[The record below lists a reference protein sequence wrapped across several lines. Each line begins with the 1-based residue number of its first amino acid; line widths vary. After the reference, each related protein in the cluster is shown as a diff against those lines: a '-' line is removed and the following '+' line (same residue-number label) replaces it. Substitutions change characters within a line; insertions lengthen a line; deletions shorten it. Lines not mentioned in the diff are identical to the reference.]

1 MAGDDQPQR
10 DEGLVGGAQP
20 DGLQRT
26 IEGRGGRLGRA
37 VGEHRLQSRRLGN
50 RITEKIAVDDFEA
63 HLMRFATAALCC
75 FIATFAPAH
84 ADDSRAKLD
93 ALLARVRA
101 AAGAPYRL
109 HLRGTASAEG
119 AGRATLVSESEG
131 LRSSVRRCNGLLCS
145 GSYADGAAL
154 WLTDLNGTAVPA
166 EPDDPRRVTLRAI
179 ENIAFTADDFESQG
193 GRLTLR
199 VPLRM
204 HDGRTLQRIAVSA
217 AHGATLDAL
226 IDPETGL
233 VAEARGA
240 GVAVVF
246 SDHRKVG
253 EVTVPFEIA
262 TGSNVERFTERS
274 VDPEPLRVPPGLV
287 PSFSVGS
294 KAIAFV
300 DSERPTVEPVVECEI
315 GKQRVPCLFDT
326 GNSGMSMSLE
336 LAERLGLEPLADS
349 FRVEG
354 LGSYE
359 TGVVKAPELR
369 VGGATYPPAF
379 YAVLHDLHGYG
390 YDLVL
395 GTDAFAHARVTID
408 YPQRL
413 LALEPESVAS
423 AKAAE
428 ASGLPLSFENFL
440 PVTPVAL
447 GTANARLAI
456 DTGDESAVDLSAE
469 YYRLHPGLFKPE
481 TRARVAGIGGTSEE
495 LLGTIERVELG
506 AYALLH
512 QPIGATEQAA
522 STAEGRLG
530 SGALAHFA
538 VTFDYARC
546 RVELRP
552 RRGDAA
558 VVSSSAAKP

>member
-1 MAGDDQPQR
+1 MAGEDQPQR
-10 DEGLVGGAQP
+10 DEGFVGRTQP

-26 IEGRGGRLGRA
+26 VERRRGGRGGALGQ
-37 VGEHRLQSRRLGN
+37 HRVQSRRLGN
-50 RITEKIAVDDFEA
+50 RVAEKIAVDDFEA
-63 HLMRFATAALCC
+63 HHMRFATAALCC

-93 ALLARVRA
+93 ALLARVRS
-101 AAGAPYRL
+101 AAGQPYRL
-109 HLRGTASAEG
+109 HLRGTAVTGSG
-119 AGRATLVSESEG
+119 AGQVTVVSESEG
-131 LRSSVRRCNGLLCS
+131 ARSSVRRCTGRLCS
-145 GSYADGAAL
+145 GTYADGAAL
-154 WLTDLNGTAVPA
+154 WVTDLNDTAVPA

-179 ENIAFTADDFESQG
+179 ENDAFAGDDFETHG

-204 HDGRTLQRIAVSA
+204 HDGRTLQRIAVTA
-217 AHGATLDAL
+217 PHGATLDAL
-226 IDPETGL
+226 IDPESGL

-240 GVAVVF
+240 GVAVIF
-246 SDHRKVG
+246 SDQRTVG
-253 EVTVPFEIA
+253 TLTVPFEIT

-274 VDPEPLRVPPGLV
+274 VDPEPLRAPPGLV
-287 PSFSVGS
+287 PKFAAGDS
-294 KAIAFV
+294 KPIPFV
-300 DSERPTVEPVVECEI
+300 DVERPSVEPVVECEM

-336 LAERLGLEPLADS
+336 LAERLGLEPLADT

-359 TGVVKAPELR
+359 TGVVNAPELR
-369 VGGATYPPAF
+369 VGRATYPPAF

-395 GTDAFAHARVTID
+395 GADAFAHARITID
-408 YPQRL
+408 YPRRL
-413 LALEPESVAS
+413 LALEPESAP
-423 AKAAE
+423 AAE
-428 ASGLPLSFENFL
+428 ASSLPLSFENFL

-447 GTANARLAI
+447 GTVKASLAI

-469 YYRLHPGLFKPE
+469 YYRLHPGLFKAD

-495 LLGTIERVELG
+495 LLGTIERVDLG

-512 QPIGATEQAA
+512 QPIGATAQVA

-538 VTFDYARC
+538 VTFDYARR
-546 RVELRP
+546 RVELSPRP
-552 RRGDAA
+552 GDPA
-558 VVSSSAAKP
+558 VVSSSAARP